1 MIVSPFN
8 RFSRG
13 TSSFS
18 LLSCFDSLFLWFRCR
33 WVRILLGSSPV
44 GLILAPWAIRRL
56 DRPSVKTTARRS
68 SRGRSRQNLA
78 TRWKMGR
85 INLDAIPNYSR
96 KYKEKRAVSETP
108 QPSLSEGQQIAEAT
122 RRSLLDQVGRRV
134 FEPGCSN
141 PTGMASEKTREEVEV
156 VVPSEMRGDGQ
167 VARRELVLGLQN
179 SSGTFGARRVA
190 PEVGRADASKRPRV
204 SDHRWGFRYDDMAAP
219 FTSNSV
225 ACAELLREIGR
236 GSGIPSMPLDLK
248 EEKVFAGAARKSIE
262 AIAEW
267 DRLTYLYERCV
278 RSLSVDAT
286 NAKDAHEAL
295 AVEKEKVAQALADLA
310 RSQDDAKEMKR
321 KYDELAGRALSEM
334 KRLRER
340 RLEYA
345 EFVRRSALDKMAEL
359 VQKRLDRIKA
369 HIDDTKAA
377 EPKFLEFNQVS
388 GNIKTLEALVE
399 GGEVEMKSDDMMLR
413 LVADAEELEAEVKAF
428 GITDLMD
435 GDFDVRTLF
444 AELSPDN
451 RNSVPPPTEGEDLA
465 DGRGECEGQ
474 AGERIVGQTE
484 VRDEIADARD

>member
-1 MIVSPFN
+1 V
-8 RFSRG
+8 
-13 TSSFS
+13 
-18 LLSCFDSLFLWFRCR
+18 
-33 WVRILLGSSPV
+33 
-44 GLILAPWAIRRL
+44 
-56 DRPSVKTTARRS
+56 
-68 SRGRSRQNLA
+68 Q
-78 TRWKMGR
+78 
-85 INLDAIPNYSR
+85 
-96 KYKEKRAVSETP
+96 
-108 QPSLSEGQQIAEAT
+108 
-122 RRSLLDQVGRRV
+122 
-134 FEPGCSN
+134 
-141 PTGMASEKTREEVEV
+141 
-156 VVPSEMRGDGQ
+156 
-167 VARRELVLGLQN
+167 
-179 SSGTFGARRVA
+179 
-190 PEVGRADASKRPRV
+190 
-204 SDHRWGFRYDDMAAP
+204 
-219 FTSNSV
+219 
-225 ACAELLREIGR
+225 
-236 GSGIPSMPLDLK
+236 
-248 EEKVFAGAARKSIE
+248 

-278 RSLSVDAT
+278 RSLSVEAT

-377 EPKFLEFNQVS
+377 EPKFLEFNQ
-388 GNIKTLEALVE
+388 
-399 GGEVEMKSDDMMLR
+399 MLR

-428 GITDLMD
+428 GITDLTD

-474 AGERIVGQTE
+474 AGERIVGQIE

>member
-1 MIVSPFN
+1 MVERLKPLMTNLIGPAQASFIPGRVSTDNIVFVQEAVHSM
-8 RFSRG
+8 RRKKG
-13 TSSFS
+13 VKGWM
-18 LLSCFDSLFLWFRCR
+18 LLKLDLEKAYDRIR
-33 WVRILLGSSPV
+33 WDYLEDT
-44 GLILAPWAIRRL
+44 LISAGFPEVWLPEI
-56 DRPSVKTTARRS
+56 ARS
-68 SRGRSRQNLA
+68 
-78 TRWKMGR
+78 
-85 INLDAIPNYSR
+85 
-96 KYKEKRAVSETP
+96 
-108 QPSLSEGQQIAEAT
+108 
-122 RRSLLDQVGRRV
+122 
-134 FEPGCSN
+134 
-141 PTGMASEKTREEVEV
+141 
-156 VVPSEMRGDGQ
+156 
-167 VARRELVLGLQN
+167 
-179 SSGTFGARRVA
+179 TFGARRVA

-278 RSLSVDAT
+278 RSLSVEAT

-377 EPKFLEFNQVS
+377 EPKFLEFNQ
-388 GNIKTLEALVE
+388 
-399 GGEVEMKSDDMMLR
+399 MLR

>member
-1 MIVSPFN
+1 MMV
-8 RFSRG
+8 
-13 TSSFS
+13 
-18 LLSCFDSLFLWFRCR
+18 
-33 WVRILLGSSPV
+33 
-44 GLILAPWAIRRL
+44 IR
-56 DRPSVKTTARRS
+56 PCVITK
-68 SRGRSRQNLA
+68 
-78 TRWKMGR
+78 
-85 INLDAIPNYSR
+85 
-96 KYKEKRAVSETP
+96 
-108 QPSLSEGQQIAEAT
+108 
-122 RRSLLDQVGRRV
+122 
-134 FEPGCSN
+134 
-141 PTGMASEKTREEVEV
+141 
-156 VVPSEMRGDGQ
+156 
-167 VARRELVLGLQN
+167 
-179 SSGTFGARRVA
+179 RRVA
-190 PEVGRADASKRPRV
+190 PE
-204 SDHRWGFRYDDMAAP
+204 
-219 FTSNSV
+219 
-225 ACAELLREIGR
+225 
-236 GSGIPSMPLDLK
+236 
-248 EEKVFAGAARKSIE
+248 VFAGAARKSIE
-262 AIAEW
+262 VCSPSGFDSNFFFELHSLDTLFVQAIAEW

-278 RSLSVDAT
+278 RSLSVEAT

>member
-1 MIVSPFN
+1 MSSVFGSVHILAMIAIQLLLTHSVSSLNLTNAYLHHKCSNTQGKYKQGSAFEKNLNLVLSTITSIGNFRDGFRYTEEGEDPNNVFVMFQCRGDSYWSKCPPCISTAVSGLRRRCPRNKGAIIWYDQCLLKISSVASFN
-8 RFSRG
+8 KIDYENDFYLSNPNNMSDRGLFNKETSALLEKLAYKASDRNNLDGKQLVLYAAGEKRIGTKKVYAMVQCTKDLIFTKCFECLEGILRKFPQCCDGKRGGRVFG
-13 TSSFS
+13 TS
-18 LLSCFDSLFLWFRCR
+18 CNFRPC
-33 WVRILLGSSPV
+33 VIT
-44 GLILAPWAIRRL
+44 
-56 DRPSVKTTARRS
+56 K
-68 SRGRSRQNLA
+68 
-78 TRWKMGR
+78 
-85 INLDAIPNYSR
+85 
-96 KYKEKRAVSETP
+96 
-108 QPSLSEGQQIAEAT
+108 
-122 RRSLLDQVGRRV
+122 
-134 FEPGCSN
+134 
-141 PTGMASEKTREEVEV
+141 
-156 VVPSEMRGDGQ
+156 
-167 VARRELVLGLQN
+167 
-179 SSGTFGARRVA
+179 RRVA
-190 PEVGRADASKRPRV
+190 PE
-204 SDHRWGFRYDDMAAP
+204 
-219 FTSNSV
+219 
-225 ACAELLREIGR
+225 
-236 GSGIPSMPLDLK
+236 
-248 EEKVFAGAARKSIE
+248 VFAGAARKSIE

-278 RSLSVDAT
+278 RSLSVEAT

-321 KYDELAGRALSEM
+321 KYDE
-334 KRLRER
+334 
-340 RLEYA
+340 
-345 EFVRRSALDKMAEL
+345 SALDKMAEL

-399 GGEVEMKSDDMMLR
+399 GGEVEMKSDDTMLR
-413 LVADAEELEAEVKAF
+413 LVADTEELEAEVKAF

>member
-1 MIVSPFN
+1 MSSVFGSVHILAMIAIQLLLTHSVSSLNLTNAYLHHKCSNTQGKYKQGSAFEKNLNLVLSTITSIGNFRDGFRYTEEGEDPNNVFVMFQCRGDSYWSKCPPCISTAVSGLRRRCPRNKGAIIWYDQCLLKISSVASFN
-8 RFSRG
+8 KIDYENDFYLSNPNNMSDRGLFNKETSALLEKLAYKASDRNNLDGKQLVLYAAGEKRIGTKKVYAMVQCTKDLIFTKCFECLEGILRKFPQCCDGKRGGRVFG
-13 TSSFS
+13 TSCNF
-18 LLSCFDSLFLWFRCR
+18 
-33 WVRILLGSSPV
+33 
-44 GLILAPWAIRRL
+44 
-56 DRPSVKTTARRS
+56 
-68 SRGRSRQNLA
+68 
-78 TRWKMGR
+78 
-85 INLDAIPNYSR
+85 
-96 KYKEKRAVSETP
+96 
-108 QPSLSEGQQIAEAT
+108 
-122 RRSLLDQVGRRV
+122 
-134 FEPGCSN
+134 
-141 PTGMASEKTREEVEV
+141 
-156 VVPSEMRGDGQ
+156 
-167 VARRELVLGLQN
+167 
-179 SSGTFGARRVA
+179 RRVA
-190 PEVGRADASKRPRV
+190 PE
-204 SDHRWGFRYDDMAAP
+204 
-219 FTSNSV
+219 
-225 ACAELLREIGR
+225 
-236 GSGIPSMPLDLK
+236 
-248 EEKVFAGAARKSIE
+248 VFAGAARKSIE

-278 RSLSVDAT
+278 RSLSVEAT

-321 KYDELAGRALSEM
+321 KYDE
-334 KRLRER
+334 
-340 RLEYA
+340 
-345 EFVRRSALDKMAEL
+345 SALDKMAEL

-399 GGEVEMKSDDMMLR
+399 GGEVEMKSDDTMLR
-413 LVADAEELEAEVKAF
+413 LVADTEELEAEVKAF

>member
-1 MIVSPFN
+1 MSSVFGSVHILAMIAIQLLLTHSVSSLNLTNAYLHHKCSNTQGKYKQGSAFEKNLNLVLSTITSIGNFRDGFRYTEEGEDPNNVFVMFQCRGDSYWSKCPPCISTAVSGLRRRCPRNKGAIIWYDQCLLKISSVASFN
-8 RFSRG
+8 KIDYENDFYLSNPNNMSDRGLFNKETSALLEKLAYKASDRNNLDGKQLVLYAAGEKRIGTKKVYAMVQCTKDLIFTKCFECLEGILRKFPQCCDGKRGGRVFG
-13 TSSFS
+13 TS
-18 LLSCFDSLFLWFRCR
+18 CNFRPC
-33 WVRILLGSSPV
+33 VIT
-44 GLILAPWAIRRL
+44 
-56 DRPSVKTTARRS
+56 K
-68 SRGRSRQNLA
+68 
-78 TRWKMGR
+78 
-85 INLDAIPNYSR
+85 
-96 KYKEKRAVSETP
+96 
-108 QPSLSEGQQIAEAT
+108 
-122 RRSLLDQVGRRV
+122 
-134 FEPGCSN
+134 
-141 PTGMASEKTREEVEV
+141 
-156 VVPSEMRGDGQ
+156 
-167 VARRELVLGLQN
+167 
-179 SSGTFGARRVA
+179 RRVA
-190 PEVGRADASKRPRV
+190 PE
-204 SDHRWGFRYDDMAAP
+204 
-219 FTSNSV
+219 
-225 ACAELLREIGR
+225 
-236 GSGIPSMPLDLK
+236 
-248 EEKVFAGAARKSIE
+248 VFAGAARKSIE

-278 RSLSVDAT
+278 RSLSVEAT

-399 GGEVEMKSDDMMLR
+399 
-413 LVADAEELEAEVKAF
+413 EELEAEVKAF

>member
-1 MIVSPFN
+1 MFQCRGDSYWSKCPPCISTAVSGISSVASFN
-8 RFSRG
+8 KIDYENDFYLSNPNNMSDRG
-13 TSSFS
+13 LFNKETSA
-18 LLSCFDSLFLWFRCR
+18 LLEK
-33 WVRILLGSSPV
+33 
-44 GLILAPWAIRRL
+44 LAYKAS
-56 DRPSVKTTARRS
+56 DR
-68 SRGRSRQNLA
+68 N
-78 TRWKMGR
+78 
-85 INLDAIPNYSR
+85 NLDGKQLVLYAAG
-96 KYKEKRAVSETP
+96 EKR
-108 QPSLSEGQQIAEAT
+108 I
-122 RRSLLDQVGRRV
+122 
-134 FEPGCSN
+134 
-141 PTGMASEKTREEVEV
+141 
-156 VVPSEMRGDGQ
+156 
-167 VARRELVLGLQN
+167 
-179 SSGTFGARRVA
+179 GT
-190 PEVGRADASKRPRV
+190 K
-204 SDHRWGFRYDDMAAP
+204 
-219 FTSNSV
+219 
-225 ACAELLREIGR
+225 
-236 GSGIPSMPLDLK
+236 K
-248 EEKVFAGAARKSIE
+248 

-278 RSLSVDAT
+278 RSLSVEAT

-345 EFVRRSALDKMAEL
+345 QFVRRSALDKMASSF
-359 VQKRLDRIKA
+359 RSDWI
-369 HIDDTKAA
+369 AA
-377 EPKFLEFNQVS
+377 EPKFFEFNQVS

-399 GGEVEMKSDDMMLR
+399 GGEVEMKSDDTMLR